1 MEKWPDLWCITLL
14 NSADLQDIIIGTIC
28 SKLILAGSKETI
40 KQ

>member
-1 MEKWPDLWCITLL
+1 MARSVENYTL

-28 SKLILAGSKETI
+28 SKVILAGSKETI